1 MTMVDIANKDV
12 APEKQTFYWHFN
24 RFLERHLPEGLYP
37 RSLII
42 IIAPIVLLQAIMA
55 FVFMERHWDN
65 ISTRLSKAVARE
77 ISFLAELYETM
88 PPTKESRDLLEN
100 MAKQRL
106 ALGLEIRVNDA
117 LPPPA
122 VKPLFSLLDLKLS
135 KQIRKRVGR
144 PFWLDVLGKSGFV
157 DIRVQVGK
165 DTVFRVVT
173 DQSRAYASNSY
184 IFILWMVGSSL
195 VLLAVAIV
203 FLRNQIW
210 PIKQLAEA
218 AQSFGKGHDVP
229 DFHPRGAI
237 EVQSAARAVI
247 GMKDRIQRHVD
258 QRTAMLAGVSHDL
271 RTILT
276 RFRLQLAVLEET
288 EQVNELKHDVQEMQS
303 MLEGYMNFVRGD
315 GGEQAEIT
323 DVAAMLHQVQARLE
337 REGLNTTFTIADG
350 LQVKVKANA
359 LKRCISNLVNNAG
372 RHGQTV
378 KVAAKFVGNELVII
392 VEDDGPGIAEEHREE
407 VLRPFVRLDDARNQD
422 DTGSG
427 LGLTIALDIARSHGG
442 ELILSDSELGGLKA
456 SLRIPV

>member
-1 MTMVDIANKDV
+1 MADIANKDV
-12 APEKQTFYWHFN
+12 APERHSLYWHFN

-77 ISFLAELYETM
+77 IGFLVELSETM
-88 PPTKESRDLLEN
+88 PKTKESRELLERL
-100 MAKQRL
+100 AKERL
-106 ALGLEIRVNDA
+106 ALGLEIRVGDS

-122 VKPLFSLLDLKLS
+122 AKPLFSLLDLKLS

-210 PIKQLAEA
+210 PIQQLAEA

-229 DFHPRGAI
+229 DFHPRGAS

-276 RFRLQLAVLEET
+276 RFRLQLAFLEET
-288 EQVNELKHDVQEMQS
+288 EHVEELKHDVQEMQN

-315 GGEQAEIT
+315 GGEQAELT
-323 DVAAMLHQVQARLE
+323 DVGAMLHQIQAELE
-337 REGLNTTFTIADG
+337 RDG
-350 LQVKVKANA
+350 MACELAIDAPLVVKVKANA
-359 LKRCISNLVNNAG
+359 LKRCISNLVHNAG
-372 RHGQTV
+372 RHAQTV
-378 KVAAKFVGNELVII
+378 RVAAGFVGNELSI
-392 VEDDGPGIAEEHREE
+392 VVADDGPGIAEQDREE
-407 VLRPFVRLDDARNQD
+407 VFRPFVRLDDARNQD

-442 ELILSDSELGGLKA
+442 ELTLSDSSLGGLKA
-456 SLRIPV
+456 SIRIPV

>member
-1 MTMVDIANKDV
+1 MVDIANKD
-12 APEKQTFYWHFN
+12 APETKQNLYWHFN

-42 IIAPIVLLQAIMA
+42 IIAPIVVLQAIMA

-65 ISTRLSKAVARE
+65 ISTRLSKSVARE
-77 ISFLAELYETM
+77 ISFLVELYETM
-88 PPTKESRDLLEN
+88 PPTKESREMLEN

-106 ALGLEIRVNDA
+106 ALGLEIRPGDA

-122 VKPLFSLLDLKLS
+122 AKPLFSLLDLKLS

-184 IFILWMVGSSL
+184 IFIVWMLGSSL
-195 VLLAVAIV
+195 VLVAVAIV
-203 FLRNQIW
+203 FLRKQIW
-210 PIKQLAEA
+210 PIQQLAEA
-218 AQSFGKGHDVP
+218 AQSFGMGHDVP
-229 DFHPRGAI
+229 DFHPRGAS

-276 RFRLQLAVLEET
+276 RFRLQLAFLDET
-288 EQVNELKHDVQEMQS
+288 EQVNELKNDVQEMQS

-315 GGEQAEIT
+315 GGEQAELT
-323 DVAAMLHQVQARLE
+323 DLASLIQQIQDRLE
-337 REGLNTTFTIADG
+337 REGVQTETRLGDS
-350 LQVKVKANA
+350 LVVKVKSNA
-359 LKRCISNLVNNAG
+359 LKRCVNNLVNNAA
-372 RHGQTV
+372 RHAKLV
-378 KVAAKFVGNELVII
+378 RVDAKVVGNELSIV
-392 VEDDGPGIAEEHREE
+392 VEDDGPGIALEDREE
-407 VLRPFVRLDDARNQD
+407 VLKPFVRLDEARNQD

-442 ELILSDSELGGLKA
+442 ELVLSDSVLGGLKA

>member
-1 MTMVDIANKDV
+1 MVDIANKDV
-12 APEKQTFYWHFN
+12 PEEKQNLYWHFN

-65 ISTRLSKAVARE
+65 ISTRLSKSVARE
-77 ISFLAELYETM
+77 ISFLVELYVTM
-88 PPTKESRDLLEN
+88 PPTKESRDLLES

-106 ALGLEIRVNDA
+106 ALGLEIRTNDA

-122 VKPLFSLLDLKLS
+122 AKPLFSLLDLKLS

-195 VLLAVAIV
+195 VLLALAIV
-203 FLRNQIW
+203 FLRKQIW
-210 PIKQLAEA
+210 PIQQLAEA
-218 AQSFGKGHDVP
+218 AQSFGMGHDVP
-229 DFHPRGAI
+229 DFHPRGAT

-276 RFRLQLAVLEET
+276 RFRLQLAFLDET
-288 EQVNELKHDVQEMQS
+288 DQVKELKHDVLEMQS
-303 MLEGYMNFVRGD
+303 MLEGYMNFVQGD
-315 GGEQAEIT
+315 GGEQAEMT
-323 DVAAMLHQVQARLE
+323 DVAAMLQQLQSRLE
-337 REGLNTTFTIADG
+337 PEGLSTQFNLADG
-350 LQVKVKANA
+350 LVVKVKANA
-359 LKRCISNLVNNAG
+359 LKRCVSNLVNNAA
-372 RHGQTV
+372 RH
-378 KVAAKFVGNELVII
+378 AKTIRVQAKILGNELSII
-392 VEDDGPGIAEEHREE
+392 VEDDGPGIAPEDREE
-407 VLRPFVRLDDARNQD
+407 VLKPFVRLDEARNQD

-442 ELILSDSELGGLKA
+442 ELVLSDSELGGLKA

>member
-12 APEKQTFYWHFN
+12 PEAKQNLYWHFN

-65 ISTRLSKAVARE
+65 ISTRLSKSVARE
-77 ISFLAELYETM
+77 ISFLVELYETM
-88 PPTKESRDLLEN
+88 PPTSESRQMLEN
-100 MAKQRL
+100 MAKERL
-106 ALGLEIRVNDA
+106 ALGLEIRQGDA

-122 VKPLFSLLDLKLS
+122 AKPLFSLLDLKLS
-135 KQIRKRVGR
+135 KQIRKRIGR

-184 IFILWMVGSSL
+184 IFIVWMVGSSL

-203 FLRNQIW
+203 FLRKQIW
-210 PIKQLAEA
+210 PIQQLAEA
-218 AQSFGKGHDVP
+218 AQSFGMGHDVP
-229 DFHPRGAI
+229 DFHPRGAS

-276 RFRLQLAVLEET
+276 RFRLQLAFLDET
-288 EQVNELKHDVQEMQS
+288 DQVEELKRDVQEMQN

-315 GGEQAEIT
+315 GGEQAKMT
-323 DVAAMLHQVQARLE
+323 DVAAIIEEVQARLE
-337 REGLNTTFTIADG
+337 KEGLRTETKLADG
-350 LQVKVKANA
+350 LTVKVKANA
-359 LKRCISNLVNNAG
+359 LKRCVTNLVNNAA
-372 RHGQTV
+372 RHGKV
-378 KVAAKFVGNELVII
+378 VRVAAKFIGNELSII
-392 VEDDGPGIAEEHREE
+392 VEDDGPGIAPEDREE
-407 VLRPFVRLDDARNQD
+407 VMKPFVRLDEARNQD

-442 ELILSDSELGGLKA
+442 ELVLSDSELGGLKA